1 VLNVGDHQLSVTA
14 AATDNYNVAT
24 RTVRLTVNKA
34 DQTITWSNPAAITY
48 GTALGNAQLSATVMG
63 VAGGSAA
70 GALTYSPAAGAV
82 LGAGTQ
88 NLKVDAAETDN
99 YNAATKT
106 VSLTVNKANQ
116 TITWSNPAAITYGT
130 ALGNAQLSATVTGVA
145 GGSAAGALTYSPAAG
160 AVLDAGSRTLSV
172 TAAATNNYELTTKT
186 VSLTVN
192 QQTVNPVADTYYT
205 GSSFY
210 WTTNSSSNT
219 ATLNLVTTLKT
230 NSNYDGDIQT
240 AKVSFGI
247 RNGDGTVTPITG
259 AQNLPVGLVNPGELT
274 VGTAATNVQY
284 TIKNDA
290 DIINIAVTVSGNY
303 NNLTGTSTDKA
314 VTIAKPVA
322 GGLITGGG
330 EMDNASSAGF
340 VKGAAG
346 NLSDY
351 NFYVQYNKS
360 LTNPQGGVNITVRS
374 FNDRFGNPT
383 LTLHTYNLKSNA
395 ISVLATTSQD
405 AQFSGKAN
413 ISEAMADGTVQSIEG
428 NCTMQLDIYDGFDNK
443 FVSPSTTDQ
452 LAVTVYRNGGGIW
465 FSNNWNGTRT
475 VRKNI
480 VSGVLSVSGTGP
492 ATTAQAVS
500 AKVSTA
506 KSTDSSLLE
515 IFPNPMVEQ
524 GTIHFRSQKGGKA
537 QVYLYNQV
545 GALVA
550 TLYNAEVEGGH
561 EYYIP
566 LSREN
571 IADGVYF
578 CRMITNGKVENKRIT
593 IMR

>member
-1 VLNVGDHQLSVTA
+1 
-14 AATDNYNVAT
+14 
-24 RTVRLTVNKA
+24 
-34 DQTITWSNPAAITY
+34 
-48 GTALGNAQLSATVMG
+48 
-63 VAGGSAA
+63 
-70 GALTYSPAAGAV
+70 
-82 LGAGTQ
+82 
-88 NLKVDAAETDN
+88 
-99 YNAATKT
+99 
-106 VSLTVNKANQ
+106 
-116 TITWSNPAAITYGT
+116 
-130 ALGNAQLSATVTGVA
+130 
-145 GGSAAGALTYSPAAG
+145 
-160 AVLDAGSRTLSV
+160 
-172 TAAATNNYELTTKT
+172 
-186 VSLTVN
+186 
-192 QQTVNPVADTYYT
+192 
-205 GSSFY
+205 
-210 WTTNSSSNT
+210 
-219 ATLNLVTTLKT
+219 
-230 NSNYDGDIQT
+230 
-240 AKVSFGI
+240 
-247 RNGDGTVTPITG
+247 
-259 AQNLPVGLVNPGELT
+259 
-274 VGTAATNVQY
+274 
-284 TIKNDA
+284 
-290 DIINIAVTVSGNY
+290 
-303 NNLTGTSTDKA
+303 
-314 VTIAKPVA
+314 
-322 GGLITGGG
+322 
-330 EMDNASSAGF
+330 
-340 VKGAAG
+340 
-346 NLSDY
+346 
-351 NFYVQYNKS
+351 
-360 LTNPQGGVNITVRS
+360 
-374 FNDRFGNPT
+374 
-383 LTLHTYNLKSNA
+383 
-395 ISVLATTSQD
+395 VLATTSQD